1 VISKLQLSLLIGPVV
16 TLPAPPEVVDA
27 FQSAQITVTAGQRTG
42 FQIAFSVSLTSLL
55 TTTLIPAG
63 YFDPG
68 IRVILV
74 VTVDGIPTPVIDGL
88 ITRQEVAVSDSIGQ
102 SVLTVTGE
110 DVSVAMDL
118 IKWQGIPMPPSPAAG
133 RVTMIIAFYAM
144 FGLLPLVIPE
154 IFPSIPL
161 PTDRIEM
168 QQGTHL
174 EYINKLAED
183 NGYVFYVEPG
193 PVPGSNT
200 AYWGPEIR
208 IGVPQPALNVDFD
221 SDSNVTSLNFSYDGL
236 SRSNYLTTIQEPIT
250 KVPIPIPLPALDPLK
265 PPLAVKPAPA
275 LRVDLTNDTAKLNP
289 VEALGRAV
297 ARASA
302 SADAVTAQGQ
312 LDVARYGHVLKARSL
327 VGVRGA
333 GTAYDGLYYVK
344 SVTHNIKRGEYTQ
357 SFTLARNGLIS
368 ITPAVVP

>member
-1 VISKLQLSLLIGPVV
+1 MISRLQLTLLIGPVV
-16 TLPAPPEVVDA
+16 TVPAPAEVVDA
-27 FQSAQITVTAGQRTG
+27 FLSAQVTVTAGQRTG
-42 FQIAFSVSLTSLL
+42 FQLTFAVSRTSLL

-74 VTVDGIPTPVIDGL
+74 VTVDGVPTPVIDGL
-88 ITRQEVAVSDSIGQ
+88 ITRQEVGVSDNIGQ

-144 FGLLPLVIPE
+144 FGMIPLVIPE
-154 IFPSIPL
+154 LFPSIPL

-174 EYINKLAED
+174 EYITKLAAD
-183 NGYVFYVEPG
+183 NGYVFYVDPG
-193 PVPGSNT
+193 PVPGTNT

-208 IGVPQPALNVDFD
+208 IGIPQPALNVDFD
-221 SDSNVTSLNFSYDGL
+221 SDSNVTSLNFSFDGL
-236 SRSNYLTTIQEPIT
+236 ARSTYITTIQEQIT
-250 KVPIPIPLPALDPLK
+250 KLPIPIPIPDIDPLK

-275 LRVDLTNDTAKLNP
+275 LRVDLTDDTAKLNP

-302 SADAVTAQGQ
+302 SADAVTGQGQ
-312 LDVARYGHVLKARSL
+312 LDVARYGHILKARSL

-333 GTAYDGLYYVK
+333 GLAYDGLYYVK

-368 ITPAVVP
+368 ITPEVVP

>member
-1 VISKLQLSLLIGPVV
+1 VISKLQLTLLIGPVAAV
-16 TLPAPPEVVDA
+16 PAPAEVVDA
-27 FQSAQITVTAGQRTG
+27 FQSAQVTVTAGQRTG
-42 FQIAFSVSLTSLL
+42 FQLTFAVSRTSLL

-74 VTVDGIPTPVIDGL
+74 VTANGIPTPVIDGL
-88 ITRQEVAVSDSIGQ
+88 ITRQEVAVSDNIGQ

-133 RVTMIIAFYAM
+133 RVTMIIAYYAM
-144 FGLLPLVIPE
+144 FGMIPLVIPE
-154 IFPSIPL
+154 LFPSIPL

-174 EYINKLAED
+174 EYINKLAQD
-183 NGYVFYVEPG
+183 NGYVFYVDPG
-193 PVPGSNT
+193 PLPGTNT

-208 IGVPQPALNVDFD
+208 IGIPQPALNVDFD

-236 SRSNYLTTIQEPIT
+236 ARSTYLTTIQEQMT
-250 KVPIPIPLPALDPLK
+250 KLPIPIPIPDIDPLK
-265 PPLAVKPAPA
+265 PPLAIKPAPA
-275 LRVDLTNDTAKLNP
+275 LRVDLTDDTAKLNP
-289 VEALGRAV
+289 VEALARSV

-312 LDVARYGHVLKARSL
+312 LDVARYGHILKARSL

-333 GTAYDGLYYVK
+333 GLAYDGLYYVK

-368 ITPAVVP
+368 ITPEVVP

>member
-1 VISKLQLSLLIGPVV
+1 VISKLSLSLLIGPLV
-16 TLPAPPEVVDA
+16 TVPAPPEVVDA
-27 FQSAQITVTAGQRTG
+27 FRSAQVTVTAGQRTG
-42 FQIAFSVSLTSLL
+42 FQLTFAISRNSLL
-55 TTTLIPAG
+55 MTTLIPAG

-88 ITRQEVAVSDSIGQ
+88 VTRQEVGVSDNVGQ

-133 RVTMIIAFYAM
+133 RVAIIIAFYSM
-144 FGLLPLVIPE
+144 FGMIPLVIPE

-174 EYINKLAED
+174 EYLNKLAED

-193 PVPGSNT
+193 PFPGMNT

-236 SRSNYLTTIQEPIT
+236 SRSNYITTIQEPIS
-250 KVPIPIPLPALDPLK
+250 KVPIPIPLPPIDPLK
-265 PPLAVKPAPA
+265 PPLAIKPAPA

-302 SADAVTAQGQ
+302 SADAVTGQCQ

-344 SVTHNIKRGEYTQ
+344 SVTHNIKPGEYTQ

>member
-1 VISKLQLSLLIGPVV
+1 MISKLQLSLLIGPVAV
-16 TLPAPPEVVDA
+16 APAPAEVVDA
-27 FQSAQITVTAGQRTG
+27 FQNAQVTVTAGQRSG
-42 FQIAFSVSLTSLL
+42 FQLTFAVSRTSLL

-74 VTVDGIPTPVIDGL
+74 ITVNGIPTPVIDGL
-88 ITRQEVAVSDSIGQ
+88 ITRQEFAVSDTIGG

-133 RVTMIIAFYAM
+133 RVAMIIAYYAM
-144 FGLLPLVIPE
+144 FGMIPLVIPE
-154 IFPSIPL
+154 LFPSIPL

-174 EYINKLAED
+174 EYVNKLAQD
-183 NGYVFYVEPG
+183 NGYVFYVDPG
-193 PVPGSNT
+193 PVPGTNT

-208 IGVPQPALNVDFD
+208 IGIPQPALNVDFD
-221 SDSNVTSLNFSYDGL
+221 ANSNVTSLNFSYDGL
-236 SRSNYLTTIQEPIT
+236 ARSTYITTIQEQIS
-250 KVPIPIPLPALDPLK
+250 KLPIPIPIPDIDPLK

-275 LRVDLTNDTAKLNP
+275 LRVDLTADTAKLNP

-312 LDVARYGHVLKARSL
+312 LDVARYGHILRARSL

-333 GTAYDGLYYVK
+333 GLAYDGLYYVK

-368 ITPAVVP
+368 ITPEVVP

>member
-1 VISKLQLSLLIGPVV
+1 MISKLYLSLLVGPLAAV
-16 TLPAPPEVVDA
+16 PAPPEVVDA
-27 FQSAQITVTAGQRTG
+27 FLGAQVTVTAGQRTG
-42 FQIAFSVSLTSLL
+42 FQLTFAISRRSLL
-55 TTTLIPAG
+55 MTTLIPAG

-74 VTVDGIPTPVIDGL
+74 VTVNGVPTPVIDGL
-88 ITRQEVAVSDSIGQ
+88 VTRQEVGVSDSIGQ

-118 IKWQGIPMPPSPAAG
+118 IKWQGIPMPPSAAAG
-133 RVTMIIAFYAM
+133 RVAMIIAFYSM
-144 FGLLPLVIPE
+144 FGMIPLVIPE
-154 IFPSIPL
+154 LFPSVPI

-174 EYINKLAED
+174 EYITKLATE
-183 NGYVFYVEPG
+183 NGYVFYVDPG
-193 PVPGSNT
+193 PVPGTNI

-208 IGVPQPALNVDFD
+208 IGVPQPALSVDFD
-221 SDSNVTSLNFSYDGL
+221 AGSNVTSMNFSYDGL
-236 SRSNYLTTIQEPIT
+236 SRSTYITTIQEPIS
-250 KVPIPIPLPALDPLK
+250 KVPIPIPLPSIDPLK
-265 PPLAVKPAPA
+265 PPLALKPAPA
-275 LRVDLTNDTAKLNP
+275 LRVDLTSDTAKLNP

-333 GTAYDGLYYVK
+333 GLAYDGLYYVK
-344 SVTHNIKRGEYTQ
+344 SVTNNIKRGEYTQ
-357 SFTLARNGLIS
+357 SFTLTRNGLIPL
-368 ITPAVVP
+368 TPVVFP

>member
-1 VISKLQLSLLIGPVV
+1 VISKLQLSLLIGPVAV
-16 TLPAPPEVVDA
+16 APAPAEVVDA
-27 FQSAQITVTAGQRTG
+27 FQNAQVTVTAGQRSG
-42 FQIAFSVSLTSLL
+42 FQLTFAVSRTSLL

-74 VTVDGIPTPVIDGL
+74 ITVNGIPTPVIDGL
-88 ITRQEVAVSDSIGQ
+88 ITRQEFAVSDTIGG

-133 RVTMIIAFYAM
+133 RVAMIIAYYAM
-144 FGLLPLVIPE
+144 FGMIPLVIPE
-154 IFPSIPL
+154 LFPSIPL

-174 EYINKLAED
+174 EYVNKLAQD
-183 NGYVFYVEPG
+183 NGYVFYVDPG
-193 PVPGSNT
+193 PVPGTNT

-208 IGVPQPALNVDFD
+208 IGIPQPALNVDFD
-221 SDSNVTSLNFSYDGL
+221 ANSNVTSLNFSYDGL
-236 SRSNYLTTIQEPIT
+236 ARSTYITTIQEQIS
-250 KVPIPIPLPALDPLK
+250 KLPIPIPIPDIDPLK

-275 LRVDLTNDTAKLNP
+275 LRVDLTADTAKLNP

-312 LDVARYGHVLKARSL
+312 LDVARYGHILRARSL

-333 GTAYDGLYYVK
+333 GLAYDGLYYVK

-368 ITPAVVP
+368 ITPEVVP

>member
-1 VISKLQLSLLIGPVV
+1 VISKLQLTLLIGPVV
-16 TLPAPPEVVDA
+16 TVPAPAEVVDA

-42 FQIAFSVSLTSLL
+42 FQMTFAVSRTSLL

-74 VTVDGIPTPVIDGL
+74 VTVNGVPTPVIDGL
-88 ITRQEVAVSDSIGQ
+88 ITRQEVGISDNIGQ

-133 RVTMIIAFYAM
+133 RVAMIIAFYAM
-144 FGLLPLVIPE
+144 FGMIPLVIPE
-154 IFPSIPL
+154 LFPSIPL

-174 EYINKLAED
+174 EYINKLAQD
-183 NGYVFYVEPG
+183 NGYVFYVDPG
-193 PVPGSNT
+193 PVPGTNT

-221 SDSNVTSLNFSYDGL
+221 SGSNVTSLNFSYDGL
-236 SRSNYLTTIQEPIT
+236 ARSTYITTIQEQIS
-250 KVPIPIPLPALDPLK
+250 KLPIPIPIPDIDPLK
-265 PPLAVKPAPA
+265 PPLAIKPAPA
-275 LRVDLTNDTAKLNP
+275 LRVDLTDDTAKLNP
-289 VEALGRAV
+289 IEALGRSV

-302 SADAVTAQGQ
+302 SADAVTGQGQ

-368 ITPAVVP
+368 ITPKVVP

>member
-1 VISKLQLSLLIGPVV
+1 VINKLQLSLLIGPLV
-16 TLPAPPEVVDA
+16 TLPAPPEVIDA
-27 FQSAQITVTAGQRTG
+27 FLSAQVTVTAGQRTG
-42 FQIAFSVSLTSLL
+42 FQMTFAVSRKSLL

-74 VTVDGIPTPVIDGL
+74 ITVNGIPTPVIDGL
-88 ITRQEVAVSDSIGQ
+88 ITRQEVAVSDNIGQ

-144 FGLLPLVIPE
+144 FGMIPVVLPEL
-154 IFPSIPL
+154 FPSIPL

-174 EYINKLAED
+174 EYLNKLAED
-183 NGYVFYVEPG
+183 NGYVFYVDPG
-193 PVPGSNT
+193 PVPGTNT

-208 IGVPQPALNVDFD
+208 IGIPQPALNVDFE

-236 SRSNYLTTIQEPIT
+236 ARSTYITTIQEQMT
-250 KVPIPIPLPALDPLK
+250 KLPIPIPIPDIDPLK
-265 PPLAVKPAPA
+265 PPLAIKPAPA

-289 VEALGRAV
+289 VEALARSV

-312 LDVARYGHVLKARSL
+312 LDVARYGHILKARSL

-333 GTAYDGLYYVK
+333 GLAYDGLYYVK

-368 ITPAVVP
+368 ITPEVVP

>member
-1 VISKLQLSLLIGPVV
+1 MINKLQLSLLIGPLV
-16 TLPAPPEVVDA
+16 TLPAPPEVIDA
-27 FQSAQITVTAGQRTG
+27 FLSAQVTVTAGQRTG
-42 FQIAFSVSLTSLL
+42 FQMTFAVSRKSLL

-74 VTVDGIPTPVIDGL
+74 ITVNGIPTPVIDGL
-88 ITRQEVAVSDSIGQ
+88 ITRQEVAVSDNIGQ

-144 FGLLPLVIPE
+144 FGMIPVVLPEL
-154 IFPSIPL
+154 FPSIPL

-174 EYINKLAED
+174 EYLNKLAED
-183 NGYVFYVEPG
+183 NGYVFYVDPG
-193 PVPGSNT
+193 PVPGTNT

-208 IGVPQPALNVDFD
+208 IGIPQPALNVDFE

-236 SRSNYLTTIQEPIT
+236 ARSTYITTIQEQMT
-250 KVPIPIPLPALDPLK
+250 KLPIPIPIPDIDPLK
-265 PPLAVKPAPA
+265 PPLAIKPAPA

-289 VEALGRAV
+289 VEALARSV

-312 LDVARYGHVLKARSL
+312 LDVARYGHILKARSL

-333 GTAYDGLYYVK
+333 GLAYDGLYYVK
-344 SVTHNIKRGEYTQ
+344 SVTHNIKRGEYKQ
-357 SFTLARNGLIS
+357 SFTLSRDGLIS
-368 ITPAVVP
+368 QTPQVPV

>member
-1 VISKLQLSLLIGPVV
+1 MISKLQLTLLIGPLV
-16 TLPAPPEVVDA
+16 TAPAPPEVVDA
-27 FQSAQITVTAGQRTG
+27 FTGAQVTVSSGARTG
-42 FQIAFSVSLTSLL
+42 FQLTFAISRRSLL
-55 TTTLIPAG
+55 STTLIPAG

-74 VTVDGIPTPVIDGL
+74 VTVNGIPTPVIDGL

-118 IKWQGIPMPPSPAAG
+118 VKWQGIPMPPLPAAG
-133 RVTMIIAFYAM
+133 RVAAIISFYAM
-144 FGLLPLVIPE
+144 FGIVPLVIPE

-174 EYINKLAED
+174 EYINKLATE

-193 PVPGSNT
+193 PLPGMNL

-208 IGVPQPALNVDFD
+208 IGVPQKALNVDFD
-221 SDSNVTSLNFSYDGL
+221 ADSNVASLNFSFDGL
-236 SRSNYLTTIQEPIT
+236 QRATYITTIQEPIS
-250 KVPIPIPLPALDPLK
+250 KVSIPIPLPSIDPLR
-265 PPLAVKPAPA
+265 PPLALKPAPA
-275 LRVDLTNDTAKLNP
+275 LRVDLTDDTAKLTP

-302 SADAVTAQGQ
+302 SSDAVTGQGQ
-312 LDVARYGHVLKARSL
+312 LDVARYGQVLKARAL

-333 GTAYDGLYYVK
+333 GVAYDGLYFVK

-357 SFTLARNGLIS
+357 SFTLARNGLIPL
-368 ITPAVVP
+368 TPVVVP